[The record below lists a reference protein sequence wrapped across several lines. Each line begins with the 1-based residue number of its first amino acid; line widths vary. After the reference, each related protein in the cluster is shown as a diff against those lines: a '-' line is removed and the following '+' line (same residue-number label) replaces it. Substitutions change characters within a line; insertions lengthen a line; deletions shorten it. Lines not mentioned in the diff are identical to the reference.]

1 MRRFLL
7 LYILAGTVTAQNL
20 PLDYQDPFTVDLYRR
35 TVLTSEKYQS
45 YLLNHHL
52 TYEDASF
59 GDQSTFFRYL
69 NGSNNVL
76 GQSVRLGYSVYED
89 ESPVYSGRLGSFGYL
104 TERITV
110 HNEMTLDSSLP
121 RSGHYVGKEWRGLSG
136 YSRRAFLHYSGERV
150 RLLLGRDF
158 VRFGMGKTGN
168 LLFSP
173 VSRPFDQIRLQWLG
187 DKFTVN
193 SYLIQLDNSDGFY
206 RHVYAHRFSLG
217 ITPKLVVSLSET
229 ALQSRTSNGV
239 ELALLNPLQ
248 VYHAEQMNGPDLNA
262 NTLGSIEITW
272 RPRPGLIAYGEFL
285 LDDYQFDK
293 EEPGDLEPNEIGG
306 LMGIEV
312 TDLMINNSQA
322 GVELVAITNRT
333 YKTPTGSEWW
343 LHRNDPM
350 GYELGSDLFR
360 MYGWLQVWLHDFSW
374 VEFSLDYLQRGEG
387 ELDVPWDSP
396 WDAYTVEE
404 GYSEPFPTGV
414 VETTITPKLAFHWIK
429 VPHVEIHG
437 EAGYRMISNE
447 DHIQGQ
453 DGDGWFFSITLATNL
468 GWKIMD

>member
-1 MRRFLL
+1 
-7 LYILAGTVTAQNL
+7 
-20 PLDYQDPFTVDLYRR
+20 
-35 TVLTSEKYQS
+35 
-45 YLLNHHL
+45 
-52 TYEDASF
+52 
-59 GDQSTFFRYL
+59 
-69 NGSNNVL
+69 
-76 GQSVRLGYSVYED
+76 
-89 ESPVYSGRLGSFGYL
+89 
-104 TERITV
+104 
-110 HNEMTLDSSLP
+110 
-121 RSGHYVGKEWRGLSG
+121 
-136 YSRRAFLHYSGERV
+136 
-150 RLLLGRDF
+150 
-158 VRFGMGKTGN
+158 
-168 LLFSP
+168 
-173 VSRPFDQIRLQWLG
+173 
-187 DKFTVN
+187 
-193 SYLIQLDNSDGFY
+193 
-206 RHVYAHRFSLG
+206 
-217 ITPKLVVSLSET
+217 
-229 ALQSRTSNGV
+229 V

-248 VYHAEQMNGPDLNA
+248 VYHAEQMNGPDLTA
-262 NTLGSIEITW
+262 NTLGSIEFTW
-272 RPRPGLIAYGEFL
+272 RPRPGLIAFGEFL

-343 LHRNDPM
+343 LHRNGPM

>member
-7 LYILAGTVTAQNL
+7 IVVLTSTLIAQNL
-20 PLDYQDPFTVDLYRR
+20 PLDHQDPFTVDLYRR
-35 TVLTSEKYQS
+35 AVLTSEEFQS
-45 YLLNHHL
+45 FLLNSHL

-59 GDQSTFFRYL
+59 TDQSGFYRYL
-69 NGSNNVL
+69 NRSDNVL
-76 GQSVRLGYSVYED
+76 GQSARLGYSIYTD
-89 ESPVYSGRLGSFGYL
+89 GSPTYLGRLGSFGHMSD
-104 TERITV
+104 RITI

-121 RSGHYVGKEWRGLSG
+121 RSGHYVGEEWRGLTG
-136 YSRRAFLHYSGERV
+136 FSRRAFLHYSGEKV

-158 VRFGMGKTGN
+158 VRFGVGKSGN

-173 VSRPFDQIRLQWLG
+173 VSRPFDQIRIQWLG
-187 DKFTVN
+187 DRFSIN
-193 SYLIQLDNSDGFY
+193 SYLIQLDNSDNFY
-206 RHVYAHRFSLG
+206 RHVYAHRFSLAV
-217 ITPKLVVSLSET
+217 TPLLVISLTET
-229 ALQSRTSNGV
+229 ALESRSGNGV

-248 VYHAEQMNGPDLNA
+248 IYHAEQMNGPDLTA
-262 NTLGSIEITW
+262 NTLGTIEIVW
-272 RPRPGLIAYGEFL
+272 RPRPGLLAYSEFL

-293 EEPGDLEPNEIGG
+293 EEPGDMEPNEIGG
-306 LMGIEV
+306 QMGIEV
-312 TDLMINNSQA
+312 ADLMINNSQA

-360 MYGWLQVWLHDFSW
+360 VYTWLQVWLHGFSW

-396 WDAYTVEE
+396 WEGYTVVE

-429 VPHVEIHG
+429 VPHVEVHG
-437 EAGYRMISNE
+437 VAGYRMISNE

-453 DGDGWFFSITLATNL
+453 DGGGWFFSITLGANL